1 MKPYSM
7 DLRERVVAACE
18 AATDSKAEVA
28 KRFNVSVAWVKKL
41 LQRKR
46 ESGSIAALPQRSGRK
61 PLFAGASLE
70 RLKAAVQE
78 TPDATLQELLKKTG
92 VAASIMAA
100 QRALKRLDCRR
111 KKSLSTPASKSARTS
126 KRGVKSGARKRA
138 SLSGLGWSSLTR
150 AAPKRT

>member
-28 KRFNVSVAWVKKL
+28 RRFNVSVAWVRRL

-46 ESGSIAALPQRSGRK
+46 ESGSIAALPQRAGRK
-61 PLFAGASLE
+61 PIFVGANLE
-70 RLKAAVQE
+70 RLKAAIQE
-78 TPDATLQELLKKTG
+78 TPDATLQELLKETE
-92 VAASIMAA
+92 VAASIMAV

-111 KKSLSTPASKSARTS
+111 KKSRFTPANKSARMS
-126 KRGVKSGARKRA
+126 KYGAKSGERKRGS
-138 SLSGLGWSSLTR
+138 
-150 AAPKRT
+150 